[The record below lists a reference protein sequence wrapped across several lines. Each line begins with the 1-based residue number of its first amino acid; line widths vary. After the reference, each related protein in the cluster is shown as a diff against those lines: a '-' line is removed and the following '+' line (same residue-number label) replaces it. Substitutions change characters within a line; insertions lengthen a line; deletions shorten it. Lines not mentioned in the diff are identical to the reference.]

1 MLIAATPLD
10 LSFLLFKYLTTFWLY
25 PEILV
30 KVFLSA
36 HGERRNMEKLLDFK
50 VIG

>member
-10 LSFLLFKYLTTFWLY
+10 LSLLAFKDLITLWLY